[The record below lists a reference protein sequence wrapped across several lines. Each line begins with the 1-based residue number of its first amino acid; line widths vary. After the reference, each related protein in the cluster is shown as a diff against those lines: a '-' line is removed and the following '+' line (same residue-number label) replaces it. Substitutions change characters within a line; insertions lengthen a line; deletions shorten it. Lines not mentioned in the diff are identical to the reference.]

1 MKKEYY
7 MFSETDFDKD
17 YHEKIAFAVEAV
29 DGKVVK
35 SYECTTC
42 LSETGKIEN
51 KIGMFDYILNNRPI
65 DEVLQEYGNWDGM
78 KITEISENEW
88 KKIVAE
94 REKIEEN
101 AQKIS
106 EGANKTRERIRARKS
121 QREDPLAA
129 KEKALEAASPLRVRK
144 GNGVDAKTAKDKAR
158 LRIYKKLSSEKL
170 QQMKQQGVER

>member
-7 MFSETDFDKD
+7 MFSETDFDKEHD
-17 YHEKIAFAVEAV
+17 EKIAFAVKAV
-29 DGKVVK
+29 DGKIVK

-65 DEVLQEYGNWDGM
+65 DEVLQEYGNWDSM

-94 REKIEEN
+94 REKSEAI

-106 EGANKTRERIRARKS
+106 EGANKTIERIRARKS

-129 KEKALEAASPLRVRK
+129 KERAMEKANHLRVRK
-144 GNGVDAKTAKDKAR
+144 GVDAKTAKDKAR
-158 LRIYKKLSSEKL
+158 LEIYKELSCDKL
-170 QQMKQQGVER
+170 QQMQQGVER

>member
-51 KIGMFDYILNNRPI
+51 KTGMFDYILDNRPI
-65 DEVLQEYGNWDGM
+65 DEVLQEYGNRDSM
-78 KITEISENEW
+78 KITELSENEW

-94 REKIEEN
+94 REKSEAI
-101 AQKIS
+101 AQKIY
-106 EGANKTRERIRARKS
+106 EGQNKTRERIRARKS

-129 KEKALEAASPLRVRK
+129 KERAMEKANHLRVRK
-144 GNGVDAKTAKDKAR
+144 GVDAKTAQDKAR
-158 LRIYKKLSSEKL
+158 FETYKELSSDKL
-170 QQMKQQGVER
+170 QQMQQGVER